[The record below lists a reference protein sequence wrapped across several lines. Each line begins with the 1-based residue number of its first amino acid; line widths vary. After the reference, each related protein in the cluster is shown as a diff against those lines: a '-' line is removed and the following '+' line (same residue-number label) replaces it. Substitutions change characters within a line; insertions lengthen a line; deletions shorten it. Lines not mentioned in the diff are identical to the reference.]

1 VEPLRCL
8 IAEMPQKILADI
20 VQKVVRENSNVDV
33 IESNKP
39 IEDLSL
45 EFINQRINVLILGM
59 KSLILPKVCEDL
71 LATYSNLMILGIVA
85 DGRKVAVY
93 FNDIVSQDIV
103 NLINLLSQR
112 RIAMKSKKVE

>member
-8 IAEMPQKILADI
+8 IAEMPQKILVDI
-20 VQKVVRENSNVDV
+20 VQKVVEENSNIDV
-33 IESNKP
+33 IESSKS

-45 EFINQRINVLILGM
+45 EFLNQRINLLILGM
-59 KSLILPKVCEDL
+59 KNLILPAACEDL

-103 NLINLLSQR
+103 NLVNLLGKRLEGTSQL
-112 RIAMKSKKVE
+112 